1 MAGVF
6 KPPPPYPV
14 ITIKLVPD
22 TCTDYQNYAYIC
34 NWVKFELVYKMKQR
48 LEQFL
53 AAENITKAQFADN
66 IKVARAA
73 VSHIIAGRNNPGYEF
88 IVNTI
93 SAYPQ
98 LNIEWLLTGEG
109 KMYKSPT
116 VGQEEDATIFTN
128 TLDEQRYSTLIEGN
142 TPKLKKQH
150 KVKKIFVLYEDGTY
164 GEFC

>member
-1 MAGVF
+1 
-6 KPPPPYPV
+6 
-14 ITIKLVPD
+14 
-22 TCTDYQNYAYIC
+22 
-34 NWVKFELVYKMKQR
+34 MKQR

-53 AAENITKAQFADN
+53 SAENITKAQFADN

-88 IVNTI
+88 IVNTM

-109 KMYKSPT
+109 KMYKSTGAP
-116 VGQEEDATIFTN
+116 QMEDADILSDTLNNTEQHTIAERF
-128 TLDEQRYSTLIEGN
+128 IHKA
-142 TPKLKKQH
+142 PKSS